1 MEIDVIRFSTAET
14 STLGLLLIDGTFEC
28 YTLEDGFHKVKIP
41 GKTRIPAGTY
51 ALAFRNFGKHNEQ
64 YLKKYG
70 GDFHHGMLQV
80 MHVKGFTDILIHK
93 GNTGGDTAGCLLVGD
108 GANNNQTKDGF
119 ISSSGLAYEH
129 LYPKVAAELLA
140 GNSVSIRYRDRPAL
154 PQGDTPATRLKV
166 NTKRLYLRSAPN
178 GTPNAILFNGCEAAQ
193 TGSRNDWRKVKIE
206 GWLST
211 RFIKKI

>member
-1 MEIDVIRFSTAET
+1 MKIDVIRFSSAET
-14 STLGLLLIDGTFEC
+14 STLGLLFLDGSFEC

-51 ALAFRNFGKHNEQ
+51 AIAFRNYGTHNER

-70 GDFHHGMLQV
+70 NDFHHGMLEV
-80 MHVKGFTDILIHK
+80 MRVEGFTDILIHK

-119 ISSSGLAYEH
+119 ISNSGPAYEH

-140 GNSVSIRYRDRPAL
+140 GNGVSICYHDPPAL
-154 PQGDTPATRLKV
+154 PQAEIPATRLEV
-166 NTKRLYLRSAPN
+166 NTKGLYLRDAPD
-178 GTPNAILFNGCEAAQ
+178 GSPKAILFSGCEAAQ
-193 TGSRNDWRKVKIE
+193 TESRNGWRKVKIE

-211 RFIKKI
+211 KFTKEI